1 MLAMRV
7 RKTGKESGNRLVG
20 PLTLK
25 SKCNRVRNSD
35 DNGKWTEVIVKRR
48 VSSRSRSSSKSKKRT
63 KGRRREEEEKSSL
76 IRISQIGNEQNT
88 RTHRVQ
94 PNREKEKKLQKKAIT
109 TKKTASWL
117 IYAIYALSQ
126 P

>member
-48 VSSRSRSSSKSKKRT
+48 VSSRSSSRSSKKEEKKKKKR
-63 KGRRREEEEKSSL
+63 
-76 IRISQIGNEQNT
+76 
-88 RTHRVQ
+88 RTEIEFNPDF
-94 PNREKEKKLQKKAIT
+94 PNRQ
-109 TKKTASWL
+109 
-117 IYAIYALSQ
+117 
-126 P
+126 